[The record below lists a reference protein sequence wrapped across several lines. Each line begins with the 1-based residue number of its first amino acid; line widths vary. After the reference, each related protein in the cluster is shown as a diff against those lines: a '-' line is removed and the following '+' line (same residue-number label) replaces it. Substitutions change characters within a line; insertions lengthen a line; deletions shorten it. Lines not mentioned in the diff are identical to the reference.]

1 MKEYKEI
8 RKIRASKLRNM
19 CIHMNWYT
27 EGNDK
32 EYEHLLFDLAE
43 DKEIIATE
51 DVVLIAEDI
60 KEHSDTDMSITEIC
74 YKVAEAAD
82 TFFVEC

>member
-1 MKEYKEI
+1 MTKYANADYDNVTINNYIKQT
-8 RKIRASKLRNM
+8 KNG
-19 CIHMNWYT
+19 
-27 EGNDK
+27 GNQD
-32 EYEHLLFDLAE
+32 E
-43 DKEIIATE
+43 EIIATE